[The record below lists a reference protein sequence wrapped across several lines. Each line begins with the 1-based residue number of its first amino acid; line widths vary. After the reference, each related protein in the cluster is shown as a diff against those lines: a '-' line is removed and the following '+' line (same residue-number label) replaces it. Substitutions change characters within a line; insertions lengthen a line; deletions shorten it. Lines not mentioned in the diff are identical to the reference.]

1 MVYSKIMFYFV
12 FQSSFKMKKE
22 YTSKQQLDEIRNLM
36 ERSSRFISLSGLS
49 GISAGIIALI
59 GALVAFFYLEF
70 DSRYFDTD
78 WYFAEKLY
86 RMIPGKLHLLLLDAA
101 IILILALAFAIFF
114 TTRKAKRKG
123 LKVWTHSTRLML
135 YNIAV
140 PLLTGGIFSLILISY
155 HLIFLVAP
163 ATLIFYGLAL
173 LNASKYTLP
182 EIQWLG
188 ISEVILGLIACVWM
202 GYGLVFWTIGFG
214 ILHILYGAVMYYRY
228 ETPGSVN

>member
-1 MVYSKIMFYFV
+1 
-12 FQSSFKMKKE
+12 MKKE

-49 GISAGIIALI
+49 GISAGIVAML
-59 GALVAFFYLEF
+59 GALFAFFYLKF

-78 WYFAEKLY
+78 WYLVDKIY
-86 RMIPGKLHLLLLDAA
+86 RILPGKFHLLLLDAF
-101 IILILALAFAIFF
+101 IILIFALAFAILF

-135 YNIAV
+135 YNLAV
-140 PLLTGGIFSLILISY
+140 PLVAGGIFCLILINY
-155 HLIFLVAP
+155 HFIFLVAP

-188 ISEVILGLIACVWM
+188 ISEIILGLVACMYV
-202 GYGLVFWTIGFG
+202 GYGLIFWTAGFG
-214 ILHILYGAVMYYRY
+214 ILHIVYGAVMYFRY
-228 ETPGSVN
+228 ETPEVKK

>member
-1 MVYSKIMFYFV
+1 
-12 FQSSFKMKKE
+12 MKKE

-49 GISAGIIALI
+49 GISAGIIALL
-59 GALVAFFYLEF
+59 GALFAFFYLEF
-70 DSRYFDTD
+70 DVRYFNVERYFTD
-78 WYFAEKLY
+78 KLY
-86 RMIPGKLHLLLLDAA
+86 RIFPVKFYMLLFDAA

-135 YNIAV
+135 YNLAV
-140 PLLTGGIFSLILISY
+140 PLLAGGIFSLILLY
-155 HLIFLVAP
+155 YKLIFLIAP
-163 ATLIFYGLAL
+163 VTLIFYGLAL

-188 ISEVILGLIACVWM
+188 ISEIILGLIACILV
-202 GYGLVFWTIGFG
+202 GYGLLFWIIGFG
-214 ILHILYGAVMYYRY
+214 ILHIVYGAVMYYRY
-228 ETPGSVN
+228 EAPGAKN

>member
-1 MVYSKIMFYFV
+1 
-12 FQSSFKMKKE
+12 MKKE

-49 GISAGIIALI
+49 GISAGIIALL
-59 GALVAFFYLEF
+59 GALFAFFYLEF
-70 DSRYFDTD
+70 DVRYFDID
-78 WYFAEKLY
+78 QYFIDKLY
-86 RMIPGKLHLLLLDAA
+86 RIFPAKFYMLLFDAA

-135 YNIAV
+135 YNLAV
-140 PLLTGGIFSLILISY
+140 PLLAGGIFSLILLY
-155 HLIFLVAP
+155 YNLVFLVAP
-163 ATLIFYGLAL
+163 VTLIFYGLAL

-188 ISEVILGLIACVWM
+188 ISEIILGLIACILV
-202 GYGLVFWTIGFG
+202 GYGLLFWTLGFG
-214 ILHILYGAVMYYRY
+214 ILHIVYGAVMYYRY
-228 ETPGSVN
+228 EAPGAKN